1 MGHKYAK
8 VLLQEVKKGKRSYE
22 NSILEFFVVCEEML
36 PHITSMEVDEGKPDI
51 SSNYTQVRRGGR
63 VVNTKHVPIE
73 KNLDFIIFPTHPTRN
88 TIYNFKSQQG
98 RDTLK
103 ELCNETNE
111 FSRCF
116 LSVQSLQIQN
126 KLWKP

>member
-51 SSNYTQVRRGGR
+51 SSNYTQVRRG
-63 VVNTKHVPIE
+63 
-73 KNLDFIIFPTHPTRN
+73 
-88 TIYNFKSQQG
+88 
-98 RDTLK
+98 
-103 ELCNETNE
+103 
-111 FSRCF
+111 
-116 LSVQSLQIQN
+116 
-126 KLWKP
+126 